1 MVMHLPWIA
10 GLGVVMHLP
19 WGAGLGVV
27 MHLPWIA
34 GSMPLRKAA

>member
-1 MVMHLPWIA
+1 MHLPWIA

-19 WGAGLGVV
+19 WGAGLGMVV
-27 MHLPWIA
+27 HLPWIA